1 MESIFLG
8 CFLFGF
14 LMVVASAA
22 LGFAHLA
29 LPGLEGGAHAGNGV
43 GHLGHG
49 GPHADAGHAG
59 GHAEAGAYDGA
70 GHHSLPIWNVS
81 SLLAFLM
88 WFGAGGY
95 AAMRWLDLPALVALL
110 PATALGAAGAAIVSL
125 FLRLVLKGETRMDP
139 REYRMEGT
147 LARVTIPIPE
157 GGIGEI
163 IFSKG
168 QTRRGEGARSID
180 GRPIA
185 RDEEVVVL
193 DYQRGIALVQS
204 WQDFIAANGRQAQLA
219 SLPAR
224 ESAAGLVAAPERLEK
239 EA

>member
-1 MESIFLG
+1 MESIYLG

-14 LMVVASAA
+14 LMVLASVA
-22 LGFAHLA
+22 LGFAHMA

-43 GHLGHG
+43 HVGHG
-49 GPHADAGHAG
+49 GADAHAGHAG
-59 GHAEAGAYDGA
+59 GHGEAGAHDGA
-70 GHHSLPIWNVS
+70 GHHGLPIWNVS

-95 AAMRWLDLPALVALL
+95 AAMQWLDLPALVALF
-110 PATALGAAGAAIVSL
+110 PATALGAAGSVIVSQ

-147 LARVTIPIPE
+147 LARVTSAIPE
-157 GGIGEI
+157 GGTGEI

-185 RDEEVVVL
+185 RGEEVVVL

-204 WQDFIAANGRQAQLA
+204 WEDFIADDDLEAQLA
-219 SLPAR
+219 SLPVKGP
-224 ESAAGLVAAPERLEK
+224 AAGLGAAPERLEK

>member
-1 MESIFLG
+1 MESVFLG

-14 LMVVASAA
+14 LMVVASVV

-29 LPGLEGGAHAGNGV
+29 LPGLEGGTHPGNGI
-43 GHLGHG
+43 GHPGHS
-49 GPHADAGHAG
+49 GPHAGAGQTG
-59 GHAEAGAYDGA
+59 GHAEAGAHDGA

-95 AAMRWLDLPALVALL
+95 AAMQWLDLPALVALL
-110 PATALGAAGAAIVSL
+110 PASALGAAGAVIVSL
-125 FLRLVLKGETRMDP
+125 FLRLVLRGETRMDP
-139 REYRMEGT
+139 AQYRMEGT
-147 LARVTIPIPE
+147 LARVTVPIPQ
-157 GGIGEI
+157 GGTGEI

-168 QTRRGEGARSID
+168 QTRRGEGARSLD

-185 RDEEVVVL
+185 RGEEVVVL

-204 WQDFIAANGRQAQLA
+204 WQDFIAGDGREAQPA
-219 SLPAR
+219 SLPA
-224 ESAAGLVAAPERLEK
+224 SQPAAGLSAAPERLEK